1 MLLLA
6 RLDQEPTLELS
17 TVDLRVLAGD
27 VMQSARARDRERPI
41 RLTISDDPVFV
52 LDDEHR
58 LHQVIANLVGNAMTH
73 TGAGT
78 RVRITVAPHTAGAP
92 ETTHAGSGPPAGH
105 QAAMVE
111 VHDEGQGIDAE
122 HLPHVFDRFYRADA
136 SRSRAYGGTG
146 LGLAIAAALVQAHEG
161 RMEVTSDPARGTTF
175 RVLLPLYRPPDAPR
189 PCNRTAPLES

>member
-1 MLLLA
+1 
-6 RLDQEPTLELS
+6 
-17 TVDLRVLAGD
+17 
-27 VMQSARARDRERPI
+27 
-41 RLTISDDPVFV
+41 
-52 LDDEHR
+52 
-58 LHQVIANLVGNAMTH
+58 
-73 TGAGT
+73 
-78 RVRITVAPHTAGAP
+78 
-92 ETTHAGSGPPAGH
+92 
-105 QAAMVE
+105 MVE

-122 HLPHVFDRFYRADA
+122 HLPHVFDRFDRADA